1 MAQITPEIEKKLT
14 NIAQQFLKDTEGKYS
29 QRKITL
35 ASSIQ
40 SHLGIDSLGR
50 AELFHR
56 IEKNFGV
63 KFPDKLIVEA
73 ETLEDIA
80 KTIAGAPYS
89 AQEVPTLTP
98 TKLSTEKIAVDTSSA
113 ETLIDLLL
121 LYVAKTPDRIHV
133 SLQEDQGKETT
144 ITYKQ
149 LLDKSLCVA
158 TVLHQLGLTHGETVA
173 IMLPTSA
180 GFLYTFFGTLLAGG
194 IPVPIY
200 PPFRLHQIDSYAKQE
215 AKILQNA
222 ETKIL
227 VTFKEAK
234 AVGYLLRSL
243 VPALK
248 EVITIDSVLAE
259 NKKAPIHKAT
269 ANEIAFIQY
278 TSGSTS
284 LPKGVVLTHANLL
297 ANVRAYS
304 DAIKTSSED
313 IVISW
318 LPLYHDLGLIGKWL
332 GSLYCGAPLI
342 LFSPMHF
349 LNRPEQWL
357 WAIHYFRGT
366 ISAGPNFAYRL
377 CTQRIASAAIEG
389 LDLRSW
395 RLAICGAE
403 TIHPET
409 IKQFTEKYRHY
420 GFNPMSFVPVYGL
433 AETSLGLTTPPLG
446 RIPWIDTIE
455 RKAFE
460 EQTLAIHVTDD
471 NKKNY
476 LEFVSCGKPLSGQ
489 EVRIVGDDNQE
500 LPERH
505 IGHLEFKGPS
515 CMQGY
520 YRNPE
525 ATAAAY
531 HDGWWKSG
539 DLAYKANGEFIIT
552 GRQKDIIIKAGRN
565 LSPTEI
571 EEITAQVAGVRQG
584 CVIAFSVPD
593 EQKGTEKLVVIA
605 ETREKN
611 TARNKLII
619 EQINEKL
626 GNAIDTI
633 PDEII
638 LVPAKTIPKTSSGK
652 LQRVA
657 CKTAY
662 LHGQMGKKPWPAW
675 MQLTTLG
682 LKWLG
687 IETTRIFSL
696 LGRIIYSI
704 YILSIFGIS
713 LLPVWLS
720 LFLLPRKIATRICKI
735 WIKFLSIATFCPIKI
750 INPENLTT
758 IPTLIFAS
766 NHTSYIDAVLMIG
779 ILPSN
784 ARFVGKKELLK
795 VPVLRTFMQQLD
807 HFAIDRADFTNTK
820 DSQAMEQAL
829 RDGNSI
835 LIFPEGTFAYATGLR
850 PFKSGAFKMAAETN
864 TPVCP
869 IAIKGTRNILRGG
882 EKLFKPSKIE
892 VTVSPPIL
900 ATGTDWAQI
909 TQLKNAVYAEIA
921 KYCGEPTLDFI
932 VPKSIRAAKN

>member
-1 MAQITPEIEKKLT
+1 MAQITPEIEEKLI
-14 NIAQQFLKDTEGKYS
+14 NIAQQFLKETEGKYS

-35 ASSIQ
+35 ISSIQ

-50 AELFHR
+50 TELFHR
-56 IEKNFGV
+56 IEKSFGV
-63 KFPDKLIVEA
+63 KFPDNLIVEA

-80 KTIAGAPYS
+80 KTITNAPHS
-89 AQEVPTLTP
+89 TQKIPTLAT
-98 TKLSTEKIAVDTSSA
+98 TKPNIEKIFVDTSSA
-113 ETLIDLLL
+113 KTLIDLLL
-121 LYVAKTPDRIHV
+121 LYVAEVPNRKHV
-133 SLQEDQGKETT
+133 YLQEDQGKETT

-149 LLDKSLCVA
+149 LLDRSLCVA
-158 TVLHQLGLTHGETVA
+158 NAFHKMGLTHGDTVA
-173 IMLPTSA
+173 IMLPTCA
-180 GFLYTFFGTLLAGG
+180 GFLYTFFGALLAGG

-200 PPFRLHQIDSYAKQE
+200 PPFRLHQIEAYAKQE
-215 AKILQNA
+215 AKILQNTEA
-222 ETKIL
+222 KIL

-243 VPALK
+243 VPAIK
-248 EVITIDSVLAE
+248 EVVICDSLLE
-259 NKKAPIHKAT
+259 KQKAPIYKASP
-269 ANEIAFIQY
+269 EDIAFIQY
-278 TSGSTS
+278 TSGSTGI
-284 LPKGVVLTHANLL
+284 PKGVVLTHANLL
-297 ANVRAYS
+297 ANIRAYS
-304 DAIKTSSED
+304 NAIKTSSED
-313 IVISW
+313 VTISW

-377 CTQRIASAAIEG
+377 CAQKIEPATIEG
-389 LDLRSW
+389 LDLSSW

-403 TIHPET
+403 TIHPNT
-409 IKQFTEKYRHY
+409 IEQFTERYRHY
-420 GFNPMSFVPVYGL
+420 GFNPTSFLPVYGL
-433 AETSLGLTTPPLG
+433 AETSLGLTTPPL
-446 RIPWIDTIE
+446 RRAPWIDIIE

-460 EQTLAIHVTDD
+460 EKDLAIPVTDG
-471 NKKNY
+471 NKKNC
-476 LEFVSCGKPLSGQ
+476 LEFVSCGKPLSEL
-489 EVRIVGDDNQE
+489 EVRIVDNNHQE

-571 EEITAQVAGVRQG
+571 EEITTQVDGIRQG

-593 EQKGTEKLVVIA
+593 EQKGTEKLVIIA

-611 TARNKLII
+611 TARNNLII

-626 GNAIDTI
+626 GNAIDVT

-638 LVPAKTIPKTSSGK
+638 LVQTKTIPKTSSGK
-652 LQRVA
+652 LQRAA

-662 LHGQMGKKPWPAW
+662 LQGQIGKKSLPAW
-675 MQLTTLG
+675 AQLAKLG
-682 LKWLG
+682 LKWVGREAIRILSTLG
-687 IETTRIFSL
+687 KIV
-696 LGRIIYSI
+696 YSI
-704 YILSIFGIS
+704 YVFSLFGIS

-720 LFLLPRKIATRICKI
+720 LFFLSRKIAIRICKP
-735 WIKFLSIATFCPIKI
+735 WIKFLSNIAFCPIKI
-750 INPENLTT
+750 NGQENLAKA
-758 IPTLIFAS
+758 PVLIFAV
-766 NHTSYIDAVLMIG
+766 NHTSYLDAVVMIG
-779 ILPSN
+779 MLPAN
-784 ARFVGKKELLK
+784 TRFVGKKELLK
-795 VPVLRTFMQQLD
+795 VPVLRTFMKKLD
-807 HFAIDRADFTNTK
+807 HFAIDRADFTNAKYT
-820 DSQAMEQAL
+820 QEMEQAL
-829 RDGNSI
+829 LNGSSI
-835 LIFPEGTFAYATGLR
+835 LIFPEGTFGYATGLR
-850 PFKSGAFKMAAETN
+850 PFKSGAFKMATETN
-864 TPVCP
+864 IPVCP
-869 IAIKGTRNILRGG
+869 IAIKGTRNILRGHD
-882 EKLFKPSKIE
+882 KLLKPGKIE
-892 VTVSPPIL
+892 ITICQPIFPK
-900 ATGTDWAQI
+900 GTDWVAI
-909 TQLKNAVYAEIA
+909 TQLKNSVYTEIA

-932 VPKSIRAAKN
+932 VPKSIAAPKN